1 MFIIEEWKPAISSRF
16 PKFVVYLEVSNL
28 GKVRSKISSKEFKPQ
43 IKDDYYSIKIVGI
56 HIFIHDL
63 VAETYIKPK
72 PEGMFIDHINGNKK
86 DNILSNLQY
95 ISNIV
100 NAKKGNRS
108 DNETQKNI
116 S

>member
-1 MFIIEEWKPAISSRF
+1 LEINVFGKKTRGHRLAWFLTYGYM
-16 PKFVVYLEVSNL
+16 PK
-28 GKVRSKISSKEFKPQ
+28 I
-43 IKDDYYSIKIVGI
+43 
-56 HIFIHDL
+56 
-63 VAETYIKPK
+63 
-72 PEGMFIDHINGNKK
+72 IDHINGNKK

>member
-1 MFIIEEWKPAISSRF
+1 
-16 PKFVVYLEVSNL
+16 
-28 GKVRSKISSKEFKPQ
+28 
-43 IKDDYYSIKIVGI
+43 
-56 HIFIHDL
+56 
-63 VAETYIKPK
+63 
-72 PEGMFIDHINGNKK
+72 MFIDHINGNKK